1 MNRDDHVDIC
11 IYIYMSLHNLHS
23 QVSRQDVAVKQR
35 SGALHRAP
43 LSSQLLSSAR
53 KPGAPEVEVDH
64 CSKMF
69 KVYKSVVTCYII
81 CYNL

>member
-1 MNRDDHVDIC
+1 MLTC
-11 IYIYMSLHNLHS
+11 IYIYICCFTIFTVKSRG
-23 QVSRQDVAVKQR
+23 RQDVAVKQR

>member
-1 MNRDDHVDIC
+1 MKFLSEH
-11 IYIYMSLHNLHS
+11 HS
-23 QVSRQDVAVKQR
+23 QVSRSASRQDVAVKQR

-69 KVYKSVVTCYII
+69 KVYKSVVTCY
-81 CYNL
+81 NLL